1 MPTVRIAALHLLLP
15 SVFLLATTLPSP
27 AQGSEDKSPTV
38 SIRVTRFDPQDR
50 ESPKFKAGAGAS
62 KTEIEVPLT
71 YIAGPFKATL
81 RDEKFLDLWDPNP
94 GEKPAISVEIS
105 ATEREHLLLVF
116 FPDGDKHRVMKVNAS
131 PTRIKGGDRFIIN
144 TTPHELGIKLGSADP
159 VVIPSAKAG
168 LLSAPVSTRPV
179 TLPVVVNL
187 KQDGEW
193 KLASTEDWPCDPRF
207 RRYLIAHMSPRT
219 RQLAFH
225 SLSELSE

>member
-1 MPTVRIAALHLLLP
+1 MPSALLTVFRFLIP
-15 SVFLLATTLPSP
+15 SAFLLASTPHSL
-27 AQGSEDKSPTV
+27 AQGAEDKSSTV
-38 SIRVTRFDPQDR
+38 NFRVTRFDPDDR
-50 ESPKFKAGAGAS
+50 ESPKFKAGSGTS
-62 KTEIEVPLT
+62 KTDVEVPLT

-81 RDEKFLDLWDPNP
+81 RDARFLDLWDATP
-94 GEKPAISVEIS
+94 GEKPAMSVEI
-105 ATEREHLLLVF
+105 AAAERDHLLLVF
-116 FPDGDKHRVMKVNAS
+116 FPDGDKYRVMKVNAS

-144 TTPHELGIKLGSADP
+144 TTPHELAIKLGNADP
-159 VVIPSAKAG
+159 VAIPSAKTG

-179 TLPVVVNL
+179 SLPVVVNL

-207 RRYLIAHMSPRT
+207 RKYLIAHMSPRT